1 MLNYY
6 RKAYPKLYL
15 LSYSQDFILFLFTS
29 LYTEHS
35 RKYALNKHFLSKSC
49 QHRLIHTKER
59 KHQCE
64 MWV

>member
-6 RKAYPKLYL
+6 RKKRLTLNNIYYHIHKIL
-15 LSYSQDFILFLFTS
+15 LLFTI
-29 LYTEHS
+29 LYIEHS
-35 RKYALNKHFLSKSC
+35 RKYALNKHLNKPC